1 MALPSAR
8 HSGGMQKRVVIAVTI
23 WLAGAVLAA
32 VGVTVALN
40 VLGDG
45 IFGAGGPV
53 LSQADVQRELA
64 QAPAASAQPGPG
76 RVSPPPRPSSSPRP
90 AAPAPATGSLATSGG
105 TVLASC
111 SAGQVTLTGWF
122 PAQGY
127 QTDGYSRGPA
137 ASAWVKFTSGATEQT
152 VSATCAGHH
161 PRFATARDDKGGGG
175 GDKHGGGAGDDGGG
189 GSGGS
194 GGGHGGGDGGGR

>member
-32 VGVTVALN
+32 VGVTVALDL
-40 VLGDG
+40 LGDG

-53 LSQADVQRELA
+53 LSQADVHRELA

-90 AAPAPATGSLATSGG
+90 AAPAPAASSLTSSGG

-152 VSATCAGHH
+152 VSATCAGNH

-175 GDKHGGGAGDDGGG
+175 GRRRWRRRWRRWRRRAWRRWRRPLSRRH
-189 GSGGS
+189 
-194 GGGHGGGDGGGR
+194 

>member
-1 MALPSAR
+1 MALPPAR
-8 HSGGMQKRVVIAVTI
+8 HSGGMQQRVVVAVTI

-40 VLGDG
+40 LLGDG

-53 LSQADVQRELA
+53 LSQADVHRELA

-90 AAPAPATGSLATSGG
+90 AAPAPVASSLTSSGG

-127 QTDGYSRGPA
+127 QTDGYSRGSA
-137 ASAWVKFTSGATEQT
+137 ASAWVKFTSGAAEQT
-152 VSATCAGHH
+152 VSATCAGNH

-175 GDKHGGGAGDDGGG
+175 HGGGAGDDGGG
-189 GSGGS
+189 GGHGGGDS
-194 GGGHGGGDGGGR
+194 GGHGGGDSGGH